1 MAVRVALVGVG
12 RFGEVHL
19 RCLLSLRPMAEVAAI
34 CDRDEARLEE
44 VAGKFGIARAYADFE
59 EMLVREEVDAVFVL
73 TEEHNHAGP
82 AIAALEAGRHVF
94 CEKPIAS
101 TLEDADRMVEA
112 ARRAGRWL
120 FVGHI
125 LRFDPQYAELR
136 ERAVRGDFGTL
147 GFLHAR
153 RLLRASHFR
162 HYARV
167 PAIVHTGIH
176 DIDIALWIVGEPPR
190 EVCAR
195 CRSLLGLPQP
205 ETFAVLMDFGWGGPV
220 AVVENAW
227 LLPDSYPA
235 SIEAE
240 FVVAG
245 DGGCGRIHSPPAGTV
260 LAAGGGAEGP
270 DLFWWPSLHG
280 EVAGALRNELIYFLR
295 CVEEGVEP
303 SLVRPEEA
311 RDALAVALAA
321 VESARSGGGPVSP
334 R

>member
-1 MAVRVALVGVG
+1 MPVRVALIGAG

-19 RCLLSLRPMAEVAAI
+19 RCLLSLRPMVEVRAV
-34 CDRDEARLEE
+34 CDRDERRLEE
-44 VAGKFGIARAYADFE
+44 VARRYRLSRTYVDFR
-59 EMLVREEVDAVFVL
+59 EMLEGEEVDAVFVL

-82 AIAALEAGRHVF
+82 TVAALEAGRHVF

-101 TLEDADRMVEA
+101 TLEDADRMIEA

-136 ERAVRGDFGTL
+136 ERAVRGEFGML

-153 RLLRASHFR
+153 RLLRASNFG

-176 DIDIALWIVGEPPR
+176 DIDIVLWIVGGPPQ

-195 CRSLLGLPQP
+195 CRSLLGLPHP
-205 ETFAVLMDFGWGGPV
+205 ETFVVLMDFGWGGPV
-220 AVVENAW
+220 AAVENAW

-240 FVVAG
+240 FIVAG
-245 DGGCGRIHSPPAGTV
+245 DRGCGRIHSPPDGTV
-260 LAAGGGAEGP
+260 IATSRGADGP

-280 EVAGALRNELIYFLR
+280 EVAGALRNELVYFLR
-295 CVEEGVEP
+295 CVEEGKEP

-311 RDALAVALAA
+311 RQALSVALAA
-321 VESARSGGGPVSP
+321 LESARGEGKAV
-334 R
+334 RL